1 MPRPET
7 SSRAILPAT
16 ENYHVQEIIFALIVV
31 ASQGGEP
38 GYEKVFSTEAG
49 CQRAV
54 TTQTTEK
61 GAAAAWCARIEIDLT
76 QPEN

>member
-1 MPRPET
+1 M
-7 SSRAILPAT
+7 SK
-16 ENYHVQEIIFALIVV
+16 IIFALIVA

-38 GYEKVFSTEAG
+38 GYEKVYSTEAG

-76 QPEN
+76 QPAN

>member
-1 MPRPET
+1 M
-7 SSRAILPAT
+7 SK
-16 ENYHVQEIIFALIVV
+16 IIFALITI

-38 GYEKVFSTEAG
+38 KYEKVYSTEAG

-54 TTQTTEK
+54 ATQTTEK
-61 GAAAAWCARIEIDLT
+61 GAAAAWCARVEIDLT

>member
-1 MPRPET
+1 M
-7 SSRAILPAT
+7 SK
-16 ENYHVQEIIFALIVV
+16 IIFALIVV

-38 GYEKVFSTEAG
+38 KYAKVYSTEAG

-54 TTQTTEK
+54 ATQTTEK
-61 GAAAAWCARIEIDLT
+61 GAAAAWCARAEIDLA

>member
-1 MPRPET
+1 M
-7 SSRAILPAT
+7 SK
-16 ENYHVQEIIFALIVV
+16 IIFALIVV

-38 GYEKVFSTEAG
+38 EYEKVYSTEAG

-54 TTQTTEK
+54 ATRTTEK

-76 QPEN
+76 QPAN

>member
-1 MPRPET
+1 M
-7 SSRAILPAT
+7 SK
-16 ENYHVQEIIFALIVV
+16 IIFALITI

-38 GYEKVFSTEAG
+38 KYEKVYSTEAG

-61 GAAAAWCARIEIDLT
+61 GATAAWCVQIDINLA